1 MSFRKGSKVWLED
14 KELAW
19 VEGEVV
25 DLKDNLFVVITGQ
38 KKKVTTAP
46 DKLLP
51 RDTDEDFSG
60 GHVDDMTKLT
70 YLNEPGVLY
79 NLKRRYALNEIYTY
93 TGTILIAVNPFT
105 KLPHL
110 YNEYMM
116 EQYKGVRLGDLS
128 PHVFAVADASYRAMM
143 NETRSQSIL
152 VSGESGAGKT
162 ETTKLIMQYLTFV
175 GGRAAIDDRSVEQ
188 QVLESNPLLE
198 AFGNAKTVR
207 NDNSSRFGKFVEI
220 QFDASG
226 RISGAAIR
234 TYLLERSRVVQITD
248 PERNFHCFYQL
259 CASEEYAEKYKLGHP
274 SSFHYL
280 NQSNSYELEGS
291 SNTEEYGRT
300 KRAMDIVGITRND
313 QEAIFRTL
321 AAILHLGNI
330 EFSPGKDYD
339 SSVIKD
345 SKSNF
350 HLKMAAELFMCDPDL
365 LVTTLCSR
373 SIQTRE
379 GIIVKFLDCEAAAA
393 NRDTLAKTVY
403 SKLFDWL
410 VENIN
415 KSIGQDKGSKIQ
427 IGVLDIYGFECFTRN
442 SFEQFCI
449 NFANE
454 KLQQHFNEHV
464 FKMEQEEYSN
474 EEINW
479 SYIEF
484 IDNQDVLD
492 LIEKKPI
499 GIISLLDEACMFPKS
514 THETFSTKLFQ
525 SFRSHSRLEKTKFSE
540 TDFTI
545 CHYAGKVTYQ
555 TDSFLD
561 KNRDYVIVEHC
572 NLLSSSKCPFV
583 SGLFVSLPEE
593 SSRSSYKFSSVS
605 SRFKQQLQALMDT
618 LNSTEPHYI
627 RCVKPN
633 SLNRPQIFENQSV
646 LHQLRCG
653 GVLEAVRISL
663 AGYPTRRTYF
673 EFVDRFGLLALEL
686 MDGSYNEKAITKG
699 ILEKLNLG
707 NFQLGTSKV
716 FLRAGQIAV
725 LDVRR
730 SEVLDNAA
738 RFIQS
743 RFKTFT
749 TRKEFLC
756 TREASISLQAFC
768 RGCLARRLYENKRRT
783 AAAVI
788 IQKHLRRWLAHRSF
802 LQIYSSAVFIQSV
815 IRGFIT
821 RQKFTCFKEEK
832 AALLIQTFWRRRQV
846 LRNFKH
852 CRSSAI
858 SIQCG
863 WRRKLAR
870 KELRRLRVAANEAG
884 ALRAAKSKLEE
895 KLEQLSLRCDLERKL
910 RLASEDSKLVEVR
923 KLQKALEESSAEYAA
938 AKAAAEIEHNKYN
951 SVQGQLDQS
960 LKEITNLKGSLTQM
974 TEVKQENLHLKTLVE
989 SFSKKTS
996 DLETELS
1003 RARKC
1008 SDDTLEKLQD
1018 TEGKCKQLQHN
1029 LEKLEEKL
1037 SRLEKENQVLRQNGI
1052 YASPQSNYPGTPKAF
1067 SESKYSSALAV
1078 PSSNEK
1084 SVFETPTPTKYLVPF
1099 SQTLT
1104 GSRRNRI
1111 TTEKHEEHHELLLK
1125 CIRENLGFRNDK
1137 PVAACIMYKSLLYW
1151 RAYES
1156 ERTDIFNYII
1166 EAINDVLK
1174 DKEEDINLLPYW
1186 LSNTS
1191 ALLCLLQKNLRSNG
1205 FLTTPARRSVNT
1217 LSFGGKI
1224 MQTIKSPTKLF
1235 GLEETLSQV
1244 EARYPAIM
1252 FKQQLT
1258 ASLEKIFGHLRESLK
1273 KEISPLLSLCIQAP
1287 KSSRGQSG
1295 KSTKSPG
1302 GAAPPLTNI
1311 HWDKIIEFLNSLM
1324 KRLQENHVP
1333 SFFIRKLITQLFS
1346 FINIQLF
1353 NSLLLRRECCTF
1365 SNGEYVKSGL
1375 SLLEKWIAD
1384 ITEEYSGT
1392 SWHELNY
1399 IRQAVGFLVIHQKRK
1414 RTLDEIRQD
1423 LCPAL
1428 SVRQIYRICSMY
1440 WDDKY
1445 GTQGVSSEV
1454 VASMR
1459 EMVNKDS
1466 QQLTSNSFLLDDD
1479 LSIPFSTDDLSKA
1492 IPAIDPTEVEL
1503 PSALSNVPSA
1513 QFLACKTE
1521 IVAV

>member
-19 VEGEVV
+19 MEGEVV
-25 DLKDNLFVVITGQ
+25 DLKDKLFVVLTSQ
-38 KKKVTTAP
+38 RKKISVSAER
-46 DKLLP
+46 LLP
-51 RDTDEDFSG
+51 RDIDEDLGG

-128 PHVFAVADASYRAMM
+128 PHVFAVADSSYRAMM
-143 NETRSQSIL
+143 SEERSQSIL

-175 GGRAAIDDRSVEQ
+175 GGRASTDHRSVEQ

-234 TYLLERSRVVQITD
+234 TYLLERSRLVQITN

-259 CASEEYAEKYKLGHP
+259 CASQTCVEKYKLGDP
-274 SSFHYL
+274 SGFHYL
-280 NQSNSYELEGS
+280 NQSKTYELEGT
-291 SNTEEYGRT
+291 SNADEFVRT
-300 KRAMDIVGITRND
+300 KRAMDIIGISIDD

-339 SSVIKD
+339 SSIID
-345 SKSNF
+345 NPKSLF
-350 HLKMAAELFMCDPDL
+350 HLQMAADLFMCDSKL
-365 LVTTLCSR
+365 LVATLISR
-373 SIQTRE
+373 SIQTNE
-379 GIIVKFLDCEAAAA
+379 GIIVKALDCEAAAA
-393 NRDTLAKTVY
+393 NRDALAKTVY
-403 SKLFDWL
+403 SRLFDWL

-415 KSIGQDKGSKIQ
+415 KSIGQDEDSKIQ
-427 IGVLDIYGFECFTRN
+427 IGVLDIYGFECFTNN

-525 SFRSHSRLEKTKFSE
+525 SFKSHKRLEKTKFSE
-540 TDFTI
+540 TNFTLS
-545 CHYAGKVTYQ
+545 HYAGKVTYQ

-561 KNRDYVIVEHC
+561 KNRDYVIMEHC
-572 NLLSSSKCPFV
+572 NLLSSSKCTFV
-583 SGLFVSLPEE
+583 SGLFLSSQEE

-605 SRFKQQLQALMDT
+605 SRFKQQLQALMET
-618 LNSTEPHYI
+618 LNTTEPHYI

-673 EFVDRFGLLALEL
+673 EFVDRFGILALEL
-686 MDGSYNEKAITKG
+686 MDGSYDEKTITKAI
-699 ILEKLNLG
+699 LDKLNLD
-707 NFQLGTSKV
+707 NFQLGFTKV
-716 FLRAGQIAV
+716 FLRAGQIAI
-725 LDVRR
+725 LDMKR
-730 SEVLDNAA
+730 SEVLDHAA
-738 RFIQS
+738 KFIQS
-743 RFKTFT
+743 RFRTFIARKDFLL
-749 TRKEFLC
+749 TRQN
-756 TREASISLQAFC
+756 SISLQAFC
-768 RGCLARRLYENKRRT
+768 RGCLARRIYENKRKT
-783 AAAVI
+783 VAAVI
-788 IQKHLRRWLAHRSF
+788 IQKYFKRWMMNRTFS
-802 LQIYSSAVFIQSV
+802 QIRSSALFIQSIV
-815 IRGFIT
+815 RGFIA
-821 RQKFTCFKEEK
+821 RQKFSCFKEHR
-832 AALLIQTFWRRRQV
+832 AALLIQSTWRRRKV
-846 LRNFKH
+846 LQNFKH
-852 CRSSAI
+852 CRNSAVA
-858 SIQCG
+858 IQCA
-863 WRRKLAR
+863 WRQKLAR
-870 KELRRLRVAANEAG
+870 RELRKLRVVANEAG
-884 ALRAAKSKLEE
+884 ALREAKSKLER
-895 KLEQLSLRCDLERKL
+895 KLEEYTWKYELERKL
-910 RLASEDSKLVEVR
+910 RLASEESKHAEVA
-923 KLQKALEESSAEYAA
+923 KLQKALERSSAECKA
-938 AKAAAEIEHNKYN
+938 AKSAAQKEHTKYV
-951 SVQGQLDQS
+951 SAQSQLDQS
-960 LKEITNLKGSLTQM
+960 LKEITNLKGSLVQM
-974 TEVKQENLHLKTLVE
+974 AQVKNENSNLKNMVDSLT
-989 SFSKKTS
+989 KKTS
-996 DLETELS
+996 NLESELS
-1003 RARKC
+1003 KARKC

-1018 TEGKCKQLQHN
+1018 TEGNCKKLQQN
-1029 LEKLEEKL
+1029 LDKLEKKL
-1037 SRLEKENQVLRQNGI
+1037 SSLEKENQILRQDAVN
-1052 YASPQSNYPGTPKAF
+1052 SLTPKTF
-1067 SESKYSSALAV
+1067 SESKYSNALALH
-1078 PSSNEK
+1078 PSVEK
-1084 SVFETPTPTKYLVPF
+1084 PVFETPTPKKYLAPF
-1099 SQTLT
+1099 NQTLT
-1104 GSRRNRI
+1104 GGSRRNRI
-1111 TTEKHEEHHELLLK
+1111 VAEKHEENHEFLQK
-1125 CIRENLGFRNDK
+1125 CIRENLGFKNGK
-1137 PVAACIMYKSLLYW
+1137 PVAACIMYKSLLHW
-1151 RAYES
+1151 RAFES
-1156 ERTDIFNYII
+1156 ERTDIFNHII
-1166 EAINDVLK
+1166 EQINDVVLK
-1174 DKEEDINLLPYW
+1174 ESEKENDVLPYW

-1205 FLTTPARRSVNT
+1205 FLNTPARRSSGA
-1217 LSFGGKI
+1217 LSFGGKVF
-1224 MQTIKSPTKLF
+1224 QTLKSPTKLL
-1235 GLEETLSQV
+1235 GLEETLITQV
-1244 EARYPAIM
+1244 DAKYPAIM

-1273 KEISPLLSLCIQAP
+1273 KQISPLLSLCIQAP
-1287 KSSRGQSG
+1287 KSARGHNG
-1295 KSTKSPG
+1295 KLTKSPG
-1302 GAAPPLTNI
+1302 GSVAPLPMNT
-1311 HWDKIIEFLNSLM
+1311 HWDNIIKFLDSLM
-1324 KRLQENHVP
+1324 DRLRNNYVP

-1365 SNGEYVKSGL
+1365 SNGEFVKSGL
-1375 SLLEKWIAD
+1375 SLLEKWISD
-1384 ITEEYSGT
+1384 TTEEYAGT

-1414 RTLDEIRQD
+1414 RTLEEIRQD
-1423 LCPAL
+1423 LCPVL

-1445 GTQGVSSEV
+1445 STQSVSSEV
-1454 VASMR
+1454 VATMR
-1459 EMVNKDS
+1459 EMVNRDS
-1466 QQLTSNSFLLDDD
+1466 QNLVANSFLLDDD
-1479 LSIPFSTDDLSKA
+1479 LSIPFSTEDLSKA
-1492 IPAIDPTEVEL
+1492 IPAVDPTDVDL
-1503 PSALSNVPSA
+1503 PKSLSDLPSA
-1513 QFLACKTE
+1513 QFLACNNNE
-1521 IVAV
+1521 LVVA